1 MPGETWTVSNREER
15 KALIDYINANQDAD
29 ITFAIT
35 RGQRTVKQN
44 NALHAYLRDVSEQM
58 CARGMDMREVLKPTV
73 EITPTMQI
81 VKDHMWKPIQAKV
94 LDKTSTSDLTTQEV
108 DMVYQVIS
116 KHLAEKFDIVVPF
129 GRNTWE

>member
-1 MPGETWTVSNREER
+1 MSGETWTISNREER

-35 RGQRTVKQN
+35 RGRRTSKQN

-58 CARGMDMREVLKPTV
+58 CAQGMDMREVLKPTV

-94 LDKTSTSDLTTQEV
+94 VDKTSTADLTTQEV

-129 GRNTWE
+129 GRSTWE